1 MYIFCD
7 KLREKKLISYEI
19 MSIASDHPVA
29 SDLLFVIQQQLRASF
44 DPKSYLRNVCQIL
57 FDEGDQR
64 WTDIATSILYQLG
77 ECNYN

>member
-1 MYIFCD
+1 MFCGR
-7 KLREKKLISYEI
+7 LFAERLISNETL
-19 MSIASDHPVA
+19 SIASDHPVA

-44 DPKSYLRNVCQIL
+44 DPESYLRNVCHIL
-57 FDEGDQR
+57 FVEDNQI